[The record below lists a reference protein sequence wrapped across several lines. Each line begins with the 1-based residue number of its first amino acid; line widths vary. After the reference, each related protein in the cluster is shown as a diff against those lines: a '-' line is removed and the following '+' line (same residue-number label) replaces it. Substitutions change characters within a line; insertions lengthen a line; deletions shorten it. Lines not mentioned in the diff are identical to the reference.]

1 MLEVL
6 QNSGVGPKAAN
17 NPHATSAQAVASHRY
32 RGRAGIGDKMLKLAR
47 KAGSRD
53 CLRRQQRED
62 GEKND
67 ATPRKEAQQ
76 FYDEVGA
83 GQDAVIAGIL
93 NRQDRKTAYGHR
105 FTANHVSSLRRQWNI
120 PRFEPPATLP
130 EGELLTVKQAAAVL
144 GIATSTV
151 HRWLNDGSIGGEQL
165 TPAAPWRIRLT
176 EDLRAGFVN
185 EAPQQGYLT
194 MYQAMRLL
202 GVSRQTVL
210 QRVKRGELDAI
221 HVMLSLI
228 HI

>member
-32 RGRAGIGDKMLKLAR
+32 RGRAGIGDKMLELAR

-83 GQDAVIAGIL
+83 GHQTVIGRSGAKSGAARAPRQVALYDVSPMGENRSQETVTSRPEGSGVPIRGPGRAIAV
-93 NRQDRKTAYGHR
+93 
-105 FTANHVSSLRRQWNI
+105 RRQPKI
-120 PRFEPPATLP
+120 SR
-130 EGELLTVKQAAAVL
+130 
-144 GIATSTV
+144 
-151 HRWLNDGSIGGEQL
+151 
-165 TPAAPWRIRLT
+165 
-176 EDLRAGFVN
+176 LRAN
-185 EAPQQGYLT
+185 P
-194 MYQAMRLL
+194 
-202 GVSRQTVL
+202 GV
-210 QRVKRGELDAI
+210 D
-221 HVMLSLI
+221 
-228 HI
+228 